1 MSVYVIRRF
10 LQILPV
16 LFLISIATFALLNAM
31 PGDPLAE
38 LMMAD
43 PDMSQEDLA
52 NLRRIYGL
60 DQPFHMR
67 YLRWIEGII
76 FERDLGA
83 SQQYK
88 VPVTTLIARNIENTI
103 YLVFSS
109 FILSLFVAIP
119 IGIYS
124 ALRQY
129 SLGDY
134 FWTGFSFIGFSVPNH
149 WLGLILLFLFSVQ
162 LEWTPVG
169 GFQSIRV
176 APDFFSQLLDR
187 LHHLI
192 LPMITLGISSLA
204 GWMRYMR
211 STMLEVIREDY
222 IRTARAKGIAERKII
237 YKHALR
243 NAILP
248 VITLVMMAI
257 PMMLGGAVITEAV
270 FVYPGMGR
278 LFWHSLIN
286 QDNFVAMAI
295 IMIIAVLVVLFN
307 LLADI
312 LYAWI
317 DPRIRYD

>member
-1 MSVYVIRRF
+1 MWVYIVRRIIQVI
-10 LQILPV
+10 PV
-16 LFLISIATFALLNAM
+16 LILISIAAFALLNAM
-31 PGDPLAE
+31 PGDPLAD

-43 PDMSQEDLA
+43 PEMSQEDLA

-67 YLRWIEGII
+67 YLRWMGNILTQG
-76 FERDLGA
+76 DLGM

-88 VPVTTLIARNIENTI
+88 VPVTALIARNIENTV
-103 YLVFSS
+103 YLIGSS
-109 FILSLFVAIP
+109 FILSILVAIP

-134 FWTGFSFIGFSVPNH
+134 FWTGFAFFGFSVPNH
-149 WLGLILLFLFSVQ
+149 WLGLLLLFVFSFH
-162 LEWTPVG
+162 LGWLPIG
-169 GFQSIRV
+169 GFRSVRV
-176 APDFFSQLLDR
+176 PPGFWNEFADR
-187 LHHLI
+187 IQYLI
-192 LPMITLGISSLA
+192 LPMITLGISSMA

-222 IRTARAKGIAERKII
+222 VRTARAKGVAERVII

-243 NAILP
+243 NAVLP
-248 VITLVMMAI
+248 VITLIMLAI
-257 PMMLGGAVITEAV
+257 PVMFGGAVITEAV

-286 QDNFVAMAI
+286 HDQFVAMSI
-295 IMIIAVLVVLFN
+295 IMIIAVLVVVFN

>member
-1 MSVYVIRRF
+1 MWVYIIRRII
-10 LQILPV
+10 QIIPV
-16 LFLISIATFALLNAM
+16 LVLISIAAFALLNAM
-31 PGDPLAE
+31 PGDPLAD

-43 PDMSQEDLA
+43 PEMSEEDLA

-67 YLRWIEGII
+67 YLRWMEGVLT
-76 FERDLGA
+76 EGDLGM

-88 VPVTTLIARNIENTI
+88 VPVTTLIARNIENTV
-103 YLVFSS
+103 YLIGSS
-109 FILSLFVAIP
+109 FILSILVSIP

-134 FWTGFSFIGFSVPNH
+134 FWTGFAFFGFSVPNH
-149 WLGLILLFLFSVQ
+149 WLGLLLLFVFAFQ
-162 LEWTPVG
+162 LGWVPVG
-169 GFQSIRV
+169 GFRSIRIE
-176 APDFFSQLLDR
+176 PGFWNEFIDR
-187 LHHLI
+187 LQYLI
-192 LPMITLGISSLA
+192 LPMITLGISSMA

-222 IRTARAKGIAERKII
+222 IRTARAKGVAERVVI

-243 NAILP
+243 NAVLP
-248 VITLVMMAI
+248 VITLVMLAI
-257 PMMLGGAVITEAV
+257 PVMFGGAVITEAV

-286 QDNFVAMAI
+286 HDQFVAMSI
-295 IMIIAVLVVLFN
+295 IMIIAVMVVIFN

-312 LYAWI
+312 LYAWV

>member
-1 MSVYVIRRF
+1 MWVYIIRRIIQ
-10 LQILPV
+10 LIPV
-16 LFLISIATFALLNAM
+16 LVLISIASFALLNAM
-31 PGDPLAE
+31 PGDPLAD

-43 PDMSQEDLA
+43 PDMSEEDLA

-67 YLRWIEGII
+67 YLRWMGGILTEG
-76 FERDLGA
+76 DLGM

-88 VPVTTLIARNIENTI
+88 VPVTTLIARNIENTV
-103 YLVFSS
+103 YLIGSS
-109 FILSLFVAIP
+109 FILSIFVAIP

-134 FWTGFSFIGFSVPNH
+134 FWTGFAFFGFSVPNH
-149 WLGLILLFLFSVQ
+149 WLGLLLLFVFAFQ
-162 LEWTPVG
+162 LGWVPVG
-169 GFQSIRV
+169 GFRSIRV
-176 APDFFSQLLDR
+176 PPGFWNELIDR
-187 LHHLI
+187 LQYLI
-192 LPMITLGISSLA
+192 LPMITLGISSMA

-222 IRTARAKGIAERKII
+222 IRTARAKGVAERIII

-243 NAILP
+243 NAVLP
-248 VITLVMMAI
+248 VITLVMLAI
-257 PMMLGGAVITEAV
+257 PVMFGGAVITEAV

-286 QDNFVAMAI
+286 HDQFVAMSI
-295 IMIIAVLVVLFN
+295 IMIIAVMVVIFN

-312 LYAWI
+312 LYAWV

>member
-1 MSVYVIRRF
+1 
-10 LQILPV
+10 
-16 LFLISIATFALLNAM
+16 
-31 PGDPLAE
+31 
-38 LMMAD
+38 
-43 PDMSQEDLA
+43 
-52 NLRRIYGL
+52 
-60 DQPFHMR
+60 
-67 YLRWIEGII
+67 
-76 FERDLGA
+76 
-83 SQQYK
+83 
-88 VPVTTLIARNIENTI
+88 
-103 YLVFSS
+103 
-109 FILSLFVAIP
+109 
-119 IGIYS
+119 
-124 ALRQY
+124 
-129 SLGDY
+129 
-134 FWTGFSFIGFSVPNH
+134 
-149 WLGLILLFLFSVQ
+149 
-162 LEWTPVG
+162 
-169 GFQSIRV
+169 
-176 APDFFSQLLDR
+176 
-187 LHHLI
+187 
-192 LPMITLGISSLA
+192 MITLGISSLA

>member
-1 MSVYVIRRF
+1 MWVYIIRRL
-10 LQILPV
+10 LQVIPV
-16 LFLISIATFALLNAM
+16 LILISIAAFALLNAM
-31 PGDPLAE
+31 PGDPLAD

-43 PDMSQEDLA
+43 PDMTEEDLA

-67 YLRWIEGII
+67 YLRWMGNILTEG
-76 FERDLGA
+76 DLGR

-88 VPVTTLIARNIENTI
+88 IPVTTLIARNIENTV
-103 YLVFSS
+103 YLIGSS
-109 FILSLFVAIP
+109 FLLSVLVAIP

-134 FWTGFSFIGFSVPNH
+134 FWTGFAFFGFSVPNH
-149 WLGLILLFLFSVQ
+149 WLGLLLLYLFSVY
-162 LEWTPVG
+162 LGWLPVG
-169 GFQSIRV
+169 GFRSVRV
-176 APDFFSQLLDR
+176 APGFWNEFVDR
-187 LHHLI
+187 LQYLI
-192 LPMITLGISSLA
+192 LPMITLGISSMA

-222 IRTARAKGIAERKII
+222 IRTARAKGVAERVII

-243 NAILP
+243 NAVLP
-248 VITLVMMAI
+248 VITLIMLAI
-257 PMMLGGAVITEAV
+257 PVMFGGAVITEAV

-286 QDNFVAMAI
+286 HDQFVAMSI
-295 IMIIAVLVVLFN
+295 IMIIAVLVVVFN

-312 LYAWI
+312 LYAWV

>member
-1 MSVYVIRRF
+1 MWVYVIRRI
-10 LQILPV
+10 LQVIPV
-16 LFLISIATFALLNAM
+16 LFLISLATFALLNAM

-43 PDMSQEDLA
+43 PDMSEEDLA

-60 DQPFHMR
+60 DQPFQMR
-67 YLRWIEGII
+67 YLRWMEGVII
-76 FERDLGA
+76 ERDLGS

-88 VPVTTLIARNIENTI
+88 VPVTTLIARNVENTF

-129 SLGDY
+129 SLADY
-134 FWTGFSFIGFSVPNH
+134 FWTGFSFFGFSVPNH
-149 WLGLILLFLFSVQ
+149 WLGLLLLFLFSVQ

-176 APDFFSQLLDR
+176 PPDFFSQLLDR

-192 LPMITLGISSLA
+192 LPMITLGMSSLA

-286 QDNFVAMAI
+286 QDNFVSMAI

>member
-1 MSVYVIRRF
+1 MWVYIIRRIF
-10 LQILPV
+10 QVIPV
-16 LFLISIATFALLNAM
+16 LILISIAAFALLNAM
-31 PGDPLAE
+31 PGDPLAD

-43 PDMSQEDLA
+43 PEMSEEDLA

-67 YLRWIEGII
+67 YLRWMASILTEG
-76 FERDLGA
+76 DLGM

-103 YLVFSS
+103 YLIGSS
-109 FILSLFVAIP
+109 FILSILVAIP

-134 FWTGFSFIGFSVPNH
+134 FWTGFAFFGFSVPNH
-149 WLGLILLFLFSVQ
+149 WLGLLLLFLFSFH
-162 LEWTPVG
+162 LGWLPIG
-169 GFQSIRV
+169 GFRSVRI
-176 APDFFSQLLDR
+176 PPGFWNEFIDR
-187 LHHLI
+187 IQYLI
-192 LPMITLGISSLA
+192 LPMITLGISSMA

-222 IRTARAKGIAERKII
+222 IRTARAKGVTERVII
-237 YKHALR
+237 YKHGLR
-243 NAILP
+243 NAVLP
-248 VITLVMMAI
+248 VITLIMLAI
-257 PMMLGGAVITEAV
+257 PVMFGGAVITEAV

-286 QDNFVAMAI
+286 HDQFVAMSI
-295 IMIIAVLVVLFN
+295 IMIIAVLVVIFN
-307 LLADI
+307 LVADI
-312 LYAWI
+312 LYAWV